1 MEVITHN
8 KYNEDF
14 SLYSPMYQAYYEI
27 VDNITNNV
35 VKEMAVEAGRSY
47 TDQIVNE

>member
-14 SLYSPMYQAYYEI
+14 SLYSPEYQTYYEI
-27 VDNITNNV
+27 TEKITNNV
-35 VKEMAVEAGRSY
+35 VKDLAKEV
-47 TDQIVNE
+47 V

>member
-14 SLYSPMYQAYYEI
+14 SLYSPNYRTFYE
-27 VDNITNNV
+27 VAEKITNNV
-35 VKEMAVEAGRSY
+35 VKEMS
-47 TDQIVNE
+47 

>member
-14 SLYSPMYQAYYEI
+14 SLYSPEYQMFYE
-27 VDNITNNV
+27 VTERITNNV
-35 VKEMAVEAGRSY
+35 VKEMSSEVVRVY
-47 TDQIVNE
+47 TSQIVNE